1 MKQLLI
7 LFLSLISVFASSQV
21 SQKGMYHIKGKIS
34 DKYDNEYIKLF
45 HLQGD
50 TLLFS
55 VVSVKVENGKFP
67 FIWYIPF

>member
-34 DKYDNEYIKLF
+34 DKYDNEYVKLF
-45 HLQGD
+45 HL
-50 TLLFS
+50 
-55 VVSVKVENGKFP
+55 
-67 FIWYIPF
+67 